1 MTRILLIGGSPSH
14 PCKAHTLLNY
24 AKDLLEN
31 QPERQFDIPK
41 LKINTLLV
49 RDLLAEDLAFGR
61 YSSPALI
68 YPKKMIQDADGIIIV
83 SPIAK
88 AAYTGVLKSFLDLLP
103 RGILSH
109 KIILPLAT
117 SNTLAHA
124 SAIDYSLKPVLAELG
139 ATSILNSVFAVED
152 QLHQSN
158 AGKSSG
164 ITADIAI
171 TLRLQ
176 TALQDFVEAI
186 ANIKHQKNNIAP
198 EYPSLNLAA
207 TAL

>member
-1 MTRILLIGGSPSH
+1 
-14 PCKAHTLLNY
+14 
-24 AKDLLEN
+24 LLEN
-31 QPERQFDIPK
+31 QSDNQSDRQFDNSQ
-41 LKINTLLV
+41 LKITTLFV

-68 YPKKMIQDADGIIIV
+68 YPKKLIEDADGIIIV
-83 SPIAK
+83 SPISK
-88 AAYTGVLKSFLDLLP
+88 AAYTGLLKAFLDLLP
-103 RGILSH
+103 RGILAR

-117 SNTLAHA
+117 SNTIAH
-124 SAIDYSLKPVLAELG
+124 SLAIDYSLKPVLAELG

-158 AGKSSG
+158 AGTSSG

-186 ANIKHQKNNIAP
+186 ANIKHHKSNNKP
-198 EYPSLNLAA
+198 EYSSLSLAA
-207 TAL
+207 NPI